1 MSRDATAVIK
11 ARVSRSPFTL
21 AIGAKRRTMSYR
33 LTVALFFLV
42 SGLWPQMVTS
52 APTPQQ
58 EEGGAL
64 AGLLDADSVVSAGRD
79 DGKSDEATE
88 FRYGGWW
95 NEGEPAK
102 PPDIRARN
110 QHPTGPKSP
119 PEIHIIDNVNLLFT
133 SFQDHAQHAS
143 STTTSNTSSLST
155 PSPPAP
161 TRTITPRSVDQDD
174 QTNFVFNIVIQK
186 EKTQKSAFI
195 APDVTWLRDLVPKVV
210 DVVDKPDTAI
220 KETIFSVMDK
230 QSTDEDRQI
239 LVNVVKAQV
248 DSEEEV
254 PQILARLRNL
264 MQTGEGVDL
273 ALVRNSSQSQYQP
286 VIINVVIVNVLSVN
300 VVNVIIP
307 DPTLNL
313 NSSEQARTPDST
325 IDEDSYIE
333 ALRESQRNR
342 NKEST
347 LTMNPPHPHQPD
359 EKHQPH
365 HGPHVISPV
374 ATTQQ
379 QFNGFYLTEVPTQ
392 GYVSTGRPLMAMEKE
407 YLRSYDV
414 ELPKQQSD
422 NMADKQERPESE
434 PLIDRKVGA
443 VKSPTGPYF
452 TNIADKPA
460 KIEILDVN
468 KVAKTNVRET
478 PKPENRPLKV
488 RAPGAL
494 STMTNKATSAVRNQ
508 IRTIGFVAI
517 PMLAGLASTV
527 NAWLPAMAQLG
538 RRRKKRSMEYEQY
551 EEDWQ
556 PNPKFVGTD
565 DRRRAIQDAQVL
577 ALLMGKRY
585 MNVSK
590 ESLQESIDNWKN
602 RDQEAAAAIPPHT
615 TDPNKLASTNRPLWF
630 QFQRTN
636 NSSAAESTVIPPT
649 TTVAPST
656 VNRPIYYEEDT
667 QTNNN
672 ENHSPLFYSA
682 ASALD
687 DILENREM
695 VEYYDDTG
703 PSTSSS
709 GSTSTEAA
717 DYEEKETQSE
727 ENVAMAYQEPV
738 TPHIHILPDTS
749 PSGDDFDIV
758 ANFVQAM
765 MMNGN
770 NKNIPPVNGPE
781 NREDMDGPE
790 HREDIDGPEHR
801 EDIYGPEIIEDGP
814 EHRENIF
821 FVKAPSIVNTTK
833 TTGPTTTKP
842 TTGATR
848 VPPIGSGSTLSLFA
862 ADPIMPNWT
871 NTNDRVTNSPVTY
884 VAIRAPPVQPSLSRF
899 PSQSTTTTTQSYDYD
914 IANVNDSNDPMSNE
928 QMSTPLQFH
937 EDDSGITFFVSKDVP
952 SRITSTASSTSGLTE
967 TKPTST
973 GRPLSQ
979 WFSDPFENGLFVGS
993 GTTNTIRPASS
1004 STTSSFPTQ
1013 PATRPSS
1020 ATSSFQSTAQ
1030 PTILPTSSTS
1040 ITQSTYPPGT
1050 RPTSPTFNSQSSTSI
1065 RPTTS
1070 NFNPQSSSP
1079 SASRPTTSNSQPSSP
1094 STIRPTTSMF
1104 NSQSV
1109 TRPVGPPLKLQSI
1122 SQFGNR
1128 PSASVSAKP
1137 QAGRPS
1143 SLLTMASFT
1152 APPRQK
1158 PAVPPPVE
1166 VSNGMSKYTKVPS
1179 AVTTPPVQD
1188 LSTLTGDS
1196 ALVSATVEKN
1206 NILAGIVKGAA
1217 LTSPLPQQSTGQPT
1231 TTMAETSDVNQ
1242 LFGGYSSTSSTSR
1255 PVSTTGVSSEELDS
1269 TLDNLVTQLEIE
1281 ASGLVST
1288 KRPIGG
1294 LHFINT
1300 STDVVIINPYDV
1312 TPSSIFS
1319 PLQME
1324 SGEAEM
1330 DDETNE
1336 SSDSIVVDA
1345 EAGNQPDSVPVV
1357 SNLANF
1363 LFASSGSSS
1372 SGSSGSSASNDGT
1385 VSGAGVTSST
1395 SASSV
1400 DPFALF
1406 YTLGLASAGILAL
1419 TLPIWVPL
1427 VVAKK
1432 KRRTGSYGP
1441 IKNKEKKKK
1450 NQYPAKKKKTSG
1462 YAQKKPTYGEPPPN
1476 HYKDLDEDL
1485 PYHEDDYPAVPP
1497 NHPTYHSTTVE
1508 DLYRSGVNQDYADTD
1523 VDHYSTLY
1531 RDLFSSNSDDAF
1543 HDAGPLNSEDVYG
1556 PSTSTYYDGKK
1567 AARRRRSIASN
1578 KRFH

>member
-1 MSRDATAVIK
+1 
-11 ARVSRSPFTL
+11 
-21 AIGAKRRTMSYR
+21 MSYR
-33 LTVALFFLV
+33 LTAALALFFLV

-58 EEGGAL
+58 EDAGAL
-64 AGLLDADSVVSAGRD
+64 AGLLEADSLVSAGRD
-79 DGKSDEATE
+79 DGKSDGPTE

-110 QHPTGPKSP
+110 QHPTKSP

-143 STTTSNTSSLST
+143 STTTSNTSSLPT

-161 TRTITPRSVDQDD
+161 TRTITPRSVDEDD
-174 QTNFVFNIVIQK
+174 RTHSVFNIVIQK

-210 DVVDKPDTAI
+210 DVVDKPDTTI

-248 DSEEEV
+248 DSEDEV
-254 PQILARLRNL
+254 PEILARLRNL

-273 ALVRNSSQSQYQP
+273 ALLETRNNGSVQSP

-300 VVNVIIP
+300 VLNVIVP
-307 DPTLNL
+307 DPTLTL
-313 NSSEQARTPDST
+313 NSSEKARTPDSA
-325 IDEDSYIE
+325 IAEDSYIE

-342 NKEST
+342 NQGSA
-347 LTMNPPHPHQPD
+347 LTMSPPHPHHPN
-359 EKHQPH
+359 EKHHQAQPH
-365 HGPHVISPV
+365 HGPHVISQV
-374 ATTQQ
+374 ASTQ
-379 QFNGFYLTEVPTQ
+379 NGFYLTEVPTQ
-392 GYVSTGRPLMAMEKE
+392 GYVSTDRPLMAMEKY
-407 YLRSYDV
+407 YLRSYEV
-414 ELPKQQSD
+414 ELPKQQSI
-422 NMADKQERPESE
+422 NTADKQDPPKSES
-434 PLIDRKVGA
+434 LIDRNVGT
-443 VKSPTGPYF
+443 VKLPSGPYF
-452 TNIADKPA
+452 TNTADKPA

-468 KVAKTNVRET
+468 KVAETGTNVRAT

-488 RAPGAL
+488 RAPGAI
-494 STMTNKATSAVRNQ
+494 SAMTNKATSAVRSQ

-517 PMLAGLASTV
+517 PILAGLASTV

-538 RRRKKRSMEYEQY
+538 RRRRRRSMEYEQL

-556 PNPKFVGTD
+556 PNPKYVGID

-602 RDQEAAAAIPPHT
+602 RDQEAAAGIPPHT

-630 QFQRTN
+630 QFQRPN
-636 NSSAAESTVIPPT
+636 NSPAADSTAIPPT

-656 VNRPIYYEEDT
+656 VNRPIYYEEEDP
-667 QTNNN
+667 QTNSNN
-672 ENHSPLFYSA
+672 DNSSPLFYSA
-682 ASALD
+682 ASVLD
-687 DILENREM
+687 DIVENREI
-695 VEYYDDTG
+695 VEYDDTENVG

-717 DYEEKETQSE
+717 DYEGKETQSE
-727 ENVAMAYQEPV
+727 ENVAMTYQEPV

-770 NKNIPPVNGPE
+770 NKNIPPVSGPE
-781 NREDMDGPE
+781 NREDVDGPENREDVDGPE
-790 HREDIDGPEHR
+790 HREDV
-801 EDIYGPEIIEDGP
+801 DGP

-833 TTGPTTTKP
+833 TSGSTTIKP

-884 VAIRAPPVQPSLSRF
+884 VAIRAPPVQPSLSRL
-899 PSQSTTTTTQSYDYD
+899 PSQGTTTTTQTYDYD
-914 IANVNDSNDPMSNE
+914 IGDVNDGIDPMSNE
-928 QMSTPLQFH
+928 QVSTPLQFH
-937 EDDSGITFFVSKDVP
+937 EDETGITFFVSKDVP
-952 SRITSTASSTSGLTE
+952 SRITSTASSTAGLAE

-993 GTTNTIRPASS
+993 GTTNTMRPASS
-1004 STTSSFPTQ
+1004 TSTFSTQ

-1020 ATSSFQSTAQ
+1020 AAPTTSLQSTPQ
-1030 PTILPTSSTS
+1030 STILPMSSSS
-1040 ITQSTYPPGT
+1040 ITQSTLPPGT
-1050 RPTSPTFNSQSSTSI
+1050 RPTSTTLNSQSSTS
-1065 RPTTS
+1065 T
-1070 NFNPQSSSP
+1070 
-1079 SASRPTTSNSQPSSP
+1079 RPTTSNSQSST
-1094 STIRPTTSMF
+1094 STRPTTSNSQSSTSTRPTTSNSQSSSPPASQPTAPMF
-1104 NSQSV
+1104 NSQFV
-1109 TRPVGPPLKLQSI
+1109 TRPVAPPLKLQPT
-1122 SQFGNR
+1122 SQLGNR
-1128 PSASVSAKP
+1128 PSASASKP

-1166 VSNGMSKYTKVPS
+1166 VSNGMSKYTKVPN
-1179 AVTTPPVQD
+1179 AVTTPPLQD

-1196 ALVSATVEKN
+1196 SLVSATVEKN
-1206 NILAGIVKGAA
+1206 NILAGIVKGDA
-1217 LTSPLPQQSTGQPT
+1217 LTSPLPQQSTGRPT
-1231 TTMAETSDVNQ
+1231 TTNAVDETSNVNQ

-1255 PVSTTGVSSEELDS
+1255 PVATTGVSSEELDT
-1269 TLDNLVTQLEIE
+1269 TLDNLVSQLEMD

-1324 SGEAEM
+1324 SAEAEI
-1330 DDETNE
+1330 DDDTNE
-1336 SSDSIVVDA
+1336 SSDAIVVDA
-1345 EAGNQPDSVPVV
+1345 EAGNQPDSVPAV

-1372 SGSSGSSASNDGT
+1372 SGSSGSSASSDGS

-1400 DPFALF
+1400 DPFAMF

-1432 KRRTGSYGP
+1432 KRRTGTYGP
-1441 IKNKEKKKK
+1441 IKTKEKKKKIK

-1485 PYHEDDYPAVPP
+1485 PYHDDDYPAVPP
-1497 NHPTYHSTTVE
+1497 SHPTYHSTTVE
-1508 DLYRSGVNQDYADTD
+1508 DLYRNGGGVNQDYSDTD

-1531 RDLFSSNSDDAF
+1531 RDLYSSNSDDAF
-1543 HDAGPLNSEDVYG
+1543 HDPGPLNSEDLYG
-1556 PSTSTYYDGKK
+1556 PTTSTYYDGKK
-1567 AARRRRSIASN
+1567 AARRRRSVSSKKFKQSSN

>member
-1 MSRDATAVIK
+1 M
-11 ARVSRSPFTL
+11 
-21 AIGAKRRTMSYR
+21 
-33 LTVALFFLV
+33 
-42 SGLWPQMVTS
+42 
-52 APTPQQ
+52 
-58 EEGGAL
+58 
-64 AGLLDADSVVSAGRD
+64 AGLLDADSLASAGRD
-79 DGKSDEATE
+79 DGNSDGATE

-95 NEGEPAK
+95 SKGEPAK
-102 PPDIRARN
+102 PPDIRAHN

-155 PSPPAP
+155 PSPPP
-161 TRTITPRSVDQDD
+161 TRTITPRSVDEDD
-174 QTNFVFNIVIQK
+174 QTNSVFNIVIQK
-186 EKTQKSAFI
+186 EKTLKSAFI
-195 APDVTWLRDLVPKVV
+195 APDVNWLRDLVPKVV
-210 DVVDKPDTAI
+210 DVVDKPDTTI

-230 QSTDEDRQI
+230 QSTDEGRQI

-248 DSEEEV
+248 DSEDEV

-273 ALVRNSSQSQYQP
+273 ALVERRNNGSVQAEDRP

-300 VVNVIIP
+300 VVNVIVP
-307 DPTLNL
+307 VNPN
-313 NSSEQARTPDST
+313 EKARTPDTS

-342 NKEST
+342 NTGST
-347 LTMNPPHPHQPD
+347 LTMTPPHPHNQD
-359 EKHQPH
+359 EKHDEAQPH
-365 HGPHVISPV
+365 DGPHVVGQV

-379 QFNGFYLTEVPTQ
+379 QLNGFYLTEVPTH
-392 GYVSTGRPLMAMEKE
+392 GYVSTDRPLMAMEKY
-407 YLRSYDV
+407 YLRSYDAD
-414 ELPKQQSD
+414 ELPKQQSA
-422 NMADKQERPESE
+422 NTAGYKQELPESE
-434 PLIDRKVGA
+434 SLIDRNAGMVQLA
-443 VKSPTGPYF
+443 SGPYF
-452 TNIADKPA
+452 TNAADKPA

-468 KVAKTNVRET
+468 KVAETGAKVRAT

-488 RAPGAL
+488 RAPGAI
-494 STMTNKATSAVRNQ
+494 SAMTNKATSAVRNQ

-517 PMLAGLASTV
+517 PILAGLASTV

-538 RRRKKRSMEYEQY
+538 RRRKKRSMEYEQF
-551 EEDWQ
+551 EEEWQ
-556 PNPKFVGTD
+556 ANPKFVGID

-602 RDQEAAAAIPPHT
+602 RDQEAAAGIPPHT

-630 QFQRTN
+630 QFQRPN
-636 NSSAAESTVIPPT
+636 NPPVAADSTVIPPT

-656 VNRPIYYEEDT
+656 VNRPIYYEEEDPQT
-667 QTNNN
+667 QNSNNN
-672 ENHSPLFYSA
+672 ENDSPLFYSA
-682 ASALD
+682 ASALED
-687 DILENREM
+687 MVENREI
-695 VEYYDDTG
+695 VEYDDTDNVG

-709 GSTSTEAA
+709 GSTATEAA

-727 ENVAMAYQEPV
+727 ENVATTYQEPV

-770 NKNIPPVNGPE
+770 NKNNGIPPADGPQ
-781 NREDMDGPE
+781 NREDMDMDGPQNREDVDGPE
-790 HREDIDGPEHR
+790 HREDV
-801 EDIYGPEIIEDGP
+801 DGP

-821 FVKAPSIVNTTK
+821 FVKAASIVNTTK
-833 TTGPTTTKP
+833 TSGSTTTKP
-842 TTGATR
+842 TIGATR
-848 VPPIGSGSTLSLFA
+848 IPPIGSGSTLSLFA

-871 NTNDRVTNSPVTY
+871 NTNERVTNSPVTY
-884 VAIRAPPVQPSLSRF
+884 VAIRAPPVQPDLSRF
-899 PSQSTTTTTQSYDYD
+899 PSQGTTTSTQSYDYD
-914 IANVNDSNDPMSNE
+914 IGDVNDGNDQMSNE
-928 QMSTPLQFH
+928 QVSPPLQFH
-937 EDDSGITFFVSKDVP
+937 EDESGITFFVSKDVP
-952 SRITSTASSTSGLTE
+952 SRITSTASSITAGLAE

-973 GRPLSQ
+973 GRPSSQ

-993 GTTNTIRPASS
+993 GTTNTLRPASS
-1004 STTSSFPTQ
+1004 STTSTFPTQ

-1020 ATSSFQSTAQ
+1020 SSAAPTTTFQSTSQ
-1030 PTILPTSSTS
+1030 STILPTSSSS
-1040 ITQSTYPPGT
+1040 ITTFPPGT
-1050 RPTSPTFNSQSSTSI
+1050 RPTSPIFQSQSSTST

-1070 NFNPQSSSP
+1070 SLNSQSSSP
-1079 SASRPTTSNSQPSSP
+1079 SASRPTT
-1094 STIRPTTSMF
+1094 PTF
-1104 NSQSV
+1104 NLNSQSA
-1109 TRPVGPPLKLQSI
+1109 TRPVAPPLKLKPT

-1128 PSASVSAKP
+1128 PSASVSPPSKP

-1158 PAVPPPVE
+1158 PAVPPPVD
-1166 VSNGMSKYTKVPS
+1166 VSNANMSKYTKVPS
-1179 AVTTPPVQD
+1179 AVTTPPLQD
-1188 LSTLTGDS
+1188 LSTLTADS
-1196 ALVSATVEKN
+1196 SLVSATVEKN

-1217 LTSPLPQQSTGQPT
+1217 LTSPLPQQSTGRPT
-1231 TTMAETSDVNQ
+1231 TTNAVGETSDVNQ
-1242 LFGGYSSTSSTSR
+1242 LFGSYSSTSSTSR
-1255 PVSTTGVSSEELDS
+1255 PVSTTGVSSEELDT
-1269 TLDNLVTQLEIE
+1269 TLDNLVSQLEMD

-1324 SGEAEM
+1324 SAEAET
-1330 DDETNE
+1330 DEDTNE
-1336 SSDSIVVDA
+1336 SSDAVVVDA
-1345 EAGNQPDSVPVV
+1345 EAGNQPDSVPAV

-1363 LFASSGSSS
+1363 LFAPSGSSS
-1372 SGSSGSSASNDGT
+1372 SGSSASSDGT
-1385 VSGAGVTSST
+1385 VSGAGVTTSST

-1432 KRRTGSYGP
+1432 KRRTGAYGP
-1441 IKNKEKKKK
+1441 TKNKEKKKKIK

-1485 PYHEDDYPAVPP
+1485 PYDDDGYPAVPP

-1508 DLYRSGVNQDYADTD
+1508 DLYRSGGGVNPDYSDTD

-1543 HDAGPLNSEDVYG
+1543 HDPGPLNSEDVYG

-1567 AARRRRSIASN
+1567 AARRRRSISS
-1578 KRFH
+1578 KKFKQSSHQRFH